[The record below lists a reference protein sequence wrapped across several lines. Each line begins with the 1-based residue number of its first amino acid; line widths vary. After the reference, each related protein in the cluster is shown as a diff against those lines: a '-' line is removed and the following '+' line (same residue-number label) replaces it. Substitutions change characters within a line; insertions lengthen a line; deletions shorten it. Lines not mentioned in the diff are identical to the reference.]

1 MTDPAPYLTPTE
13 VRSRISVGGP
23 TLDAGKFSDEWV
35 ARQVA
40 IWERK
45 LERHTGDAY
54 VEREATVTLSGRGS
68 CFAALVLPNVN
79 IITVDSVTVDGDA
92 ITIDEHQP
100 ELANGLVRY
109 AAGFRL
115 GSTVV
120 ASYSYCQPDEGLCEV
135 AFEACAKW
143 IERIATME
151 RAGNTPDV
159 IRQGFDGGGTTV
171 FSTPD
176 PNASPPRLT
185 GFREVDD
192 LVNILPRYTTA
203 GVA

>member
-1 MTDPAPYLTPTE
+1 MTDPVPYLTPTE

-23 TLDAGKFSDEWV
+23 TLDGGKFSDEWV

-54 VEREATVTLSGRGS
+54 VERDAVVTI
-68 CFAALVLPNVN
+68 AARTSQTLVLPNVN
-79 IITVDSVTVDGDA
+79 IGTITSVTVDGTA
-92 ITIDEHQP
+92 ITLDTHQP
-100 ELANGLVRY
+100 ALASGLVAY
-109 AAGFRL
+109 SGGFRS
-115 GSTVV
+115 GQKVV
-120 ASYSYCQPDEGLCEV
+120 ATYSYGNTDADLCEI
-135 AFEACAKW
+135 AFEACARW

-151 RAGNTPDV
+151 RAGSTPDV

-203 GVA
+203 GIA